1 VLASKEEKP
10 CDYGV
15 LVIKK
20 KKIYIYIRFWAW
32 VALFGP
38 RVNQPPAVCVRV

>member
-15 LVIKK
+15 LVIKIIIIK
-20 KKIYIYIRFWAW
+20 KNIYIYIYVSGLGLPYLDRA
-32 VALFGP
+32 
-38 RVNQPPAVCVRV
+38 

>member
-10 CDYGV
+10 SDYGV
-15 LVIKK
+15 LVR
-20 KKIYIYIRFWAW
+20 KKIKIYTRSFWAW